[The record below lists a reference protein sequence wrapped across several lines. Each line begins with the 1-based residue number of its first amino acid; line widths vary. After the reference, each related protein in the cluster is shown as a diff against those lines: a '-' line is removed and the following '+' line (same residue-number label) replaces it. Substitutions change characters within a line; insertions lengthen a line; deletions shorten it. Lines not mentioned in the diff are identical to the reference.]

1 MAPKAPS
8 PTSRLR
14 FLALPPELRLQVYD
28 NYFSSYSRPDAE
40 DIHEETLPRNDKHT
54 TLPLLLVSKQV
65 SEEVLDLLRKRK
77 QHVYSIT
84 GHNTG
89 FDDLGITGQNAGFD
103 DLALSCLRAR
113 KIKCDDY
120 ANIPHLRIEIG
131 PPHPERSLELMH
143 ILYCVQELC
152 KRLGAIDRLQH
163 VSIVFLETEIAGWS
177 ADGELRMAFRE
188 WQDEPDLKYVL
199 ELFATL
205 NNVTEATVEL
215 PRSVAEDV
223 SVGGQSVRGFA
234 ARLEGSMMGLDSLD
248 HWSGDMVIEVLD
260 CGQGFF
266 VDDGLDQ
273 EYEGLTVV
281 YEGLDDE
288 YEGLDDEYEG
298 LDHEYEGLDHEY
310 KVLHL
315 QPSLVRPKVLP
326 GYSMQR
332 KGLIHSVCA
341 AP

>member
-8 PTSRLR
+8 PTSRLG
-14 FLALPPELRLQVYD
+14 FLALPPELRIQVYED
-28 NYFSSYSRPDAE
+28 YFSSYSRPDANDIDE
-40 DIHEETLPRNDKHT
+40 DPLPRNHKHS

-65 SEEVLDLLRKRK
+65 SEEALDLLRKRK

-84 GHNTG
+84 GQH
-89 FDDLGITGQNAGFD
+89 AGFD

-113 KIKCDDY
+113 QIKCDDY
-120 ANIPHLRIEIG
+120 ANIPHLRIEIYP
-131 PPHPERSLELMH
+131 PPHPEHSLEMMH

-152 KRLGAIDRLQH
+152 KSLGAIDRLQH

-177 ADGELRMAFRE
+177 ADGELRMTLRR

-215 PRSVAEDV
+215 PRSVAEDL
-223 SVGGQSVRGFA
+223 SVCSQSLREFT
-234 ARLEGSMMGLDSLD
+234 ARLEGSMMGVDPLDYGSE
-248 HWSGDMVIEVLD
+248 DMVIEVLD

-266 VDDGLDQ
+266 VDEESDD

-281 YEGLDDE
+281 YEGSDQE
-288 YEGLDDEYEG
+288 YE
-298 LDHEYEGLDHEY
+298 
-310 KVLHL
+310 VLHI
-315 QPSLVRPKVLP
+315 QPATAARSLARPKVLP
-326 GYSMQR
+326 GYSMER
-332 KGLIHSVCA
+332 KGIMHSVCA
-341 AP
+341 KP

>member
-28 NYFSSYSRPDAE
+28 NYFSSYSRPDANE
-40 DIHEETLPRNDKHT
+40 IHEDTLPRNHKHT

-77 QHVYSIT
+77 QHVYS
-84 GHNTG
+84 
-89 FDDLGITGQNAGFD
+89 ITGQNAGFD

-131 PPHPERSLELMH
+131 PPHPERSLQLMH

-177 ADGELRMAFRE
+177 ADGELRMTFRE

-205 NNVTEATVEL
+205 NNVIKATVEL
-215 PRSVAEDV
+215 PRSVAEDL
-223 SVGGQSVRGFA
+223 SVCGQSVREFA

-248 HWSGDMVIEVLD
+248 HGSGDMVIEVLD

-266 VDDGLDQ
+266 VDEGLDQ

-298 LDHEYEGLDHEY
+298 LDHEY

-315 QPSLVRPKVLP
+315 QPSLARPKVLP
-326 GYSMQR
+326 GYSMER
-332 KGLIHSVCA
+332 KGLMHSVCA